1 MLLKQNQ
8 IGTTH
13 PKSKKLTFDRIV
25 SNLVDVCVLSKGC
38 SRGCSP
44 HASCVYLLYSQSGHQ
59 CHAWWRKNPMVRLW
73 CAPFQLCA
81 RVALWSLQSGSLFYL
96 RRLLLLKIG
105 MCALWLSPK
114 WQPAAFS
121 QSCCVS
127 KMIVPFKKIKLVSSM
142 VHAILKRCNPVLWGD
157 KKIKKSPFVWCIQL
171 EFFH

>member
-1 MLLKQNQ
+1 
-8 IGTTH
+8 
-13 PKSKKLTFDRIV
+13 
-25 SNLVDVCVLSKGC
+25 
-38 SRGCSP
+38 
-44 HASCVYLLYSQSGHQ
+44 
-59 CHAWWRKNPMVRLW
+59 MVRLW

-157 KKIKKSPFVWCIQL
+157 KKKISFCMVHPTRILSLIQDQSVFLKKKSP
-171 EFFH
+171 

>member
-1 MLLKQNQ
+1 MCACCQKDAVVVALHMQVVCIFYTLKVATSSMHDGEKNSH
-8 IGTTH
+8 GAVVVC
-13 PKSKKLTFDRIV
+13 SFSIV
-25 SNLVDVCVLSKGC
+25 
-38 SRGCSP
+38 
-44 HASCVYLLYSQSGHQ
+44 
-59 CHAWWRKNPMVRLW
+59 
-73 CAPFQLCA
+73 
-81 RVALWSLQSGSLFYL
+81 RVALWGLQSGSLFYL

-105 MCALWLSPK
+105 LCALWLSPK